1 MGLCLPLSQ
10 TCGREVLTEGCAGSG
25 RGSRMGLSWS
35 PSTAKKSGT
44 WGRTLGGSD
53 PLVPPLAPP
62 KTASNPAG
70 GKGGW
75 IYPCTPP
82 PLLPPP
88 RVVTDSHHGYASE
101 QQQPLTLS
109 YLCMHLFIYL
119 TSFLASHCNTPR
131 VFFRLQQMEE
141 GVGGGGGE
149 EEGEGKVHAV
159 SRQLWGEGAAS

>member
-10 TCGREVLTEGCAGSG
+10 TCGREVLAEGCTGSG

-62 KTASNPAG
+62 QNSFQPCRR
-70 GKGGW
+70 KGGLDL
-75 IYPCTPP
+75 PMHTSPP
-82 PLLPPP
+82 SAPP

-141 GVGGGGGE
+141 GVGGEGGRKGPCCIP
-149 EEGEGKVHAV
+149 
-159 SRQLWGEGAAS
+159 AALG